1 MNRNTGKTR
10 RMFDQV
16 IDWCRN
22 MEPVPKDKTCPTV
35 AVLVANDSV
44 RAYLQYQFIKRAADR
59 GIPARDQIDHHVH
72 LNAGN
77 RKECTVKFMTVKE
90 ATEPWHLSGRNIQ
103 HSFVDH
109 FAVETQLVKA
119 LKPFGTAFKD
129 VDVLGAIERATE
141 ALLPDQYKDDE

>member
-1 MNRNTGKTR
+1 
-10 RMFDQV
+10 MFDQV
-16 IDWCRN
+16 IDWCRD

-44 RAYLQYQFIKRAADR
+44 RAWLQYQFIKRAADR
-59 GIPARDQIDHHVH
+59 GILARDQIDHHVH

-77 RKECTVKFMTVKE
+77 RKECTVKFMTIDE
-90 ATEPWHLSGRNIQ
+90 SSRLGEYSMSNIRDI
-103 HSFVDH
+103 FADH
-109 FAVETQLVKA
+109 FAVENQLAKA
-119 LKPFGTAFKD
+119 LKPFGTTFKD